1 MDLADFLEFR
11 RVLSLLSRQEL
22 AARCGL
28 APEEIARYETG
39 QAVPPAGMI
48 PSLARALHL
57 GPRLLARIIQ
67 ESQAGGISLAS
78 DLRIARGDRRR
89 TVRLGRWALAR
100 NDTPPEQRAIWRKL
114 RRPQRNRHRLRWY
127 LNPRDQ
133 KA

>member
-22 AARCGL
+22 AAHCGL
-28 APEEIARYETG
+28 APEEIARYETA
-39 QAVPPAGMI
+39 QAVPPAEVI
-48 PSLARALHL
+48 PFMAQALHL
-57 GPRLLARIIQ
+57 GPRLLARIIK

-78 DLRIARGDRRR
+78 DLRIARSDRRR

-100 NDTPPEQRAIWRKL
+100 NDTPPEQRAIWQKL
-114 RRPQRNRHRLRWY
+114 LRSQRNRHRLRRY
-127 LNPRDQ
+127 LTPRDQ